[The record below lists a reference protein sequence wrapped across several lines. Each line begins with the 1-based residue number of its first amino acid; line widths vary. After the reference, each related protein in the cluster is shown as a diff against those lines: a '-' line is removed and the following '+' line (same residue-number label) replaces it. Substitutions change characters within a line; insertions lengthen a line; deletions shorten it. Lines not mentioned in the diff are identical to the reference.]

1 MNNGVCQLILVAFS
15 NKNNESSD
23 NLRQFK
29 ERKFVPDSNLR
40 MNCFVHKI

>member
-1 MNNGVCQLILVAFS
+1 MNNGVPTNISRIL

-29 ERKFVPDSNLR
+29 KQKIVPESNLII
-40 MNCFVHKI
+40 NYFGS